1 MNKNKLVLLIGLII
15 LPLQIVFCQHQIP
28 YNLISTAGGKI
39 SSSAN
44 IMIFSVGE
52 SVIGK
57 CSNASNVGLW
67 GFWSV
72 YQADVITS
80 VDEEELL
87 PIEYKLEQNYPNPF
101 NPSTIIKFAVPE
113 RSNVIIKI
121 YNITGEEIQTLVN
134 EEKERGWYEIKFNSN
149 GLASGIY
156 LYRMQAGSYISIK
169 KMMLIK

>member
-1 MNKNKLVLLIGLII
+1 MNKMLFLIGSII
-15 LPLQIVFCQHQIP
+15 LPLQIVFCQHQNP
-28 YNLISTAGGKI
+28 YNLISTAGGKT

-57 CSNASNVGLW
+57 CSNASNVEAM
-67 GFWSV
+67 GFWSI
-72 YQADVITS
+72 YQSDILTS
-80 VDEEELL
+80 VEENDN
-87 PIEYKLEQNYPNPF
+87 PIPTVFKLEQNYPNPF

-121 YNITGEEIQTLVN
+121 YNITGEEIKTLVN

-156 LYRMQAGSYISIK
+156 LYRMQAGSYVNIK
-169 KMMLIK
+169 KMILLR